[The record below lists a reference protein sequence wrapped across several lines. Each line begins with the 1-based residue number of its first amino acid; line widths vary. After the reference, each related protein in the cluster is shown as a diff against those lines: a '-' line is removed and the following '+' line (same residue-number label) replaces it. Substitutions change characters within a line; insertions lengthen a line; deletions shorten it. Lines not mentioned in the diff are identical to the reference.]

1 MAHLIEK
8 RGEFNI
14 IKDIKPKKFL
24 FAYPAVFETD
34 AESGEYSTEGWNN
47 SPTLK
52 SEFEITDELVN
63 QVVFMVTYNDD
74 FKKPYINVG
83 LKLLKDSRFAPRVVN
98 RGDNGNIGREHR
110 SLRDGRR

>member
-14 IKDIKPKKFL
+14 IKDTKPKKFL

-34 AESGEYSTEGWNN
+34 SESGEYSTEGWNN

-52 SEFEITDELVN
+52 SEFEITEELVN
-63 QVVFMVTYNDD
+63 QVVFMVTYSDD
-74 FKKPYINVG
+74 FKKPYQCRAEAAQG
-83 LKLLKDSRFAPRVVN
+83 FTFCPQSCQSRR
-98 RGDNGNIGREHR
+98 
-110 SLRDGRR
+110 

>member
-47 SPTLK
+47 SPT
-52 SEFEITDELVN
+52 
-63 QVVFMVTYNDD
+63 
-74 FKKPYINVG
+74 
-83 LKLLKDSRFAPRVVN
+83 
-98 RGDNGNIGREHR
+98 
-110 SLRDGRR
+110 